1 MGYLGRWKFAFYYSV
16 HAWLTALMSFC
27 RIFLEESLFM
37 AKKIEPEHLEL
48 VKCSWS
54 YRNWSE
60 WYISQWNSRGSAN
73 VNVGAL
79 EASVGFKSVLLEKS
93 DIMKICKSIYDI
105 KRCSKAINY
114 NFNIS
119 IYFNLINDQTGT
131 KRWRKNWFI
140 LLVNESIRWGCSVGR
155 IQHS

>member
-1 MGYLGRWKFAFYYSV
+1 
-16 HAWLTALMSFC
+16 
-27 RIFLEESLFM
+27 M

-93 DIMKICKSIYDI
+93 DIMKIFKSIYDI
-105 KRCSKAINY
+105 KSGSKAINY

-131 KRWRKNWFI
+131 KRWRKK
-140 LLVNESIRWGCSVGR
+140 LVYFTCLSMNLSDEDVVLVEFNTVKEANTSSYKRTLKLFR
-155 IQHS
+155 